1 MKSKLLFFLL
11 SSSILISNAF
21 GYEYQ
26 ALVVKVIDGDTIIV
40 NHNNDRRKIRLLYI
54 DAPEIDQVYG
64 KDSKVFLKNILSNQ
78 TITVNTIKKD
88 KYSRE
93 LSEIYLY
100 FDGNPVFVNAK
111 MIKSGNAWVYKIN
124 RKNEYLINLENFART
139 HKSGLWSKNTAIE
152 PWVFR
157 KNKK

>member
-111 MIKSGNAWVYKIN
+111 MIKSGTAWVYKIN
-124 RKNEYLINLENFART
+124 SKNEYLINLENSART
-139 HKSGLWSKNTAIE
+139 HKSGLWSKNTANE

>member
-152 PWVFR
+152 PWIFR

>member
-1 MKSKLLFFLL
+1 MKLKLLFFLL

-26 ALVVKVIDGDTIIV
+26 ALVVKVIDGDTIVV
-40 NHNNDRRKIRLLYI
+40 NHNNDRRKIRLIYI

-64 KDSKVFLKNILSNQ
+64 KDSKIFLKNILSNQ
-78 TITVNTIKKD
+78 IITVNTIKKD

-100 FDGNPVFVNAK
+100 FDGNSIFVNAK
-111 MIKSGNAWVYKIN
+111 MIKSGNAWVYKHN

-152 PWVFR
+152 PWIFR
-157 KNKK
+157 KTKK

>member
-1 MKSKLLFFLL
+1 MKLKILFFLL
-11 SSSILISNAF
+11 SSSILISDAF

-26 ALVVKVIDGDTIIV
+26 ALVIKVIDGDTIVV
-40 NHNNDRRKIRLLYI
+40 NHNNDRRRIRLLYI
-54 DAPEIDQVYG
+54 DAPEIGQVYG
-64 KDSKVFLKNILSNQ
+64 KDSKVFLKNMLSNKII
-78 TITVNTIKKD
+78 TINAIKKD
-88 KYSRE
+88 KYNRE

-100 FDGNPVFVNAK
+100 FNGNPVFVNAK
-111 MIKSGNAWVYKIN
+111 MIKSGNAWVYKMN

-157 KNKK
+157 KTKK

>member
-88 KYSRE
+88 KYNRE

>member
-1 MKSKLLFFLL
+1 MKLKLLFFLL
-11 SSSILISNAF
+11 SFSISISNAF

-26 ALVVKVIDGDTIIV
+26 ALVVKVIDGDTIVV
-40 NHNNDRRKIRLLYI
+40 NYNNDRRKIRLLYI
-54 DAPEIDQVYG
+54 DAPEIDQAYG
-64 KDSKVFLKNILSNQ
+64 KDSKVFLKNMLSNQ
-78 TITVNTIKKD
+78 TITVNTVKKD
-88 KYSRE
+88 RYNRE

-111 MIKSGNAWVYKIN
+111 MIKSGNAWVYKMN

-139 HKSGLWSKNTAIE
+139 HKSGLWLNNVAIE

-157 KNKK
+157 KTRK